1 MKATLTSKGQIT
13 IPVKIRER
21 LGLAPGQVL
30 DFDEEAPFLKAIPV
44 FDEDAMRAVRGCA
57 RNQLGV
63 AAAKWLE
70 ATRGPVALPRRGR

>member
-21 LGLAPGQVL
+21 LGLEPGQVL

-44 FDEDAMRAVRGCA
+44 FDEESMRAVRGCA
-57 RNQLGV
+57 KGRLDVTG
-63 AAAKWLE
+63 AKWLE
-70 ATRGPVALPRRGR
+70 ATRGPVALPRRRR